1 MKSALLLQL
10 LLIHLTPQQVPG
22 SPKQHFMKYI
32 LEPPPCRSDP
42 GNCTQF
48 CTIQED
54 CKNGLQCCSAFCGIV
69 CSLNK
74 NINYDSFLG
83 SGDTSA

>member
-1 MKSALLLQL
+1 MLLLQVQGGYHEL
-10 LLIHLTPQQVPG
+10 KRKP
-22 SPKQHFMKYI
+22 KYI

-74 NINYDSFLG
+74 NINYDR
-83 SGDTSA
+83 